1 MQIPFH
7 FWKNSKSG
15 FVPKM
20 ENLIKIRY
28 LEKLGVLK
36 DWLNFPQVEN
46 YFQIERNFLKKVT
59 SKIGKNRH
67 NHGNSMEKS
76 ILSQNGKLR

>member
-1 MQIPFH
+1 MQILFH

-36 DWLNFPQVEN
+36 DWLNFPQMEN
-46 YFQIERNFLKKVT
+46 FFYTDPVLKFGNYILDFPYLRDKLALWRN
-59 SKIGKNRH
+59 
-67 NHGNSMEKS
+67 
-76 ILSQNGKLR
+76 